1 MNMKRIAI
9 IILSIMMP
17 FLCDAQ
23 KPFERGK
30 TLYMDGWYD
39 EALPLLQTSAKEGY
53 GEACY
58 FLGNMYFYGWGV
70 NVDYDIALRMY
81 NRAAE
86 YGYSDVEA
94 ELGMMSAY
102 GFGCEKDLQKAE
114 KLLKVS
120 SEKGNLKGMYFLA
133 VFYKKHGD
141 PQAKKES
148 FKLFKSLVQDKIFS
162 SHQGYYSR
170 LYYSYYN
177 KSLIALA
184 QYCEEGIACPKDLNL
199 AMFFYSMAD
208 ACLCHDWGKLF
219 LVSNGISSYKATML
233 IDRYNAYIMHNPAR
247 DNLWSAVYYK
257 KGYHEPFAYYYLS
270 QTRKW
275 YSDDDYIDYLSRAAD
290 GGIAKAQKML
300 SDYYKEGKY
309 VPVNLLKSK
318 EWYAKA
324 VANGYDQRVEKDTVY
339 RHSLGYYDKYELY
352 HYEDMDCIVL
362 RNYIDEKTGFVT
374 KPSRIMDLKG
384 YYFGF
389 KSTMAEMMDFI
400 NEKEQEGWELP
411 NYADLKELLSNLDS
425 VNKVNAM
432 MGKPL
437 ITKSNRFMYSN
448 GHIDYKTFDMTYEN
462 YIIQLEDV
470 NHGRGG
476 EKYSG
481 QNVKIYF
488 VRNL

>member
-9 IILSIMMP
+9 IILSILMP

-133 VFYKKHGD
+133 VFYKDYGD
-141 PQAKKES
+141 AQAKKES
-148 FKLFKSLVQDKIFS
+148 FKLFKFLIQDKIFS
-162 SHQGYYSR
+162 YYQGYYFR
-170 LYYSYYN
+170 LYSYYYN
-177 KSLIALA
+177 KALVALA
-184 QYCEEGIACPKDLNL
+184 EYYEEGIACPKDLNL
-199 AMFFYSMAD
+199 AMFFFDKAGD
-208 ACLCHDWGKLF
+208 ARGDSF
-219 LVSNGISSYKATML
+219 LASNGIYPYKAAML
-233 IDRYNAYIMHNPAR
+233 KDRYNTYIPALYR
-247 DNLWSAVYYK
+247 GNLWSAVY
-257 KGYHEPFAYYYLS
+257 KGYHNPFAYYYLS

-275 YSDDDYIDYLSRAAD
+275 NSDDDYIDYLSRAAE
-290 GGIAKAQKML
+290 GGIAKAQKIL

-309 VPVNLLKSK
+309 VPVNLIKSK
-318 EWYAKA
+318 EWNAKA
-324 VANGYDQRVEKDTVY
+324 EANGYDQRIDKDTVY

-362 RNYIDEKTGFVT
+362 CNYIDEKTGFVT

-400 NEKEQEGWELP
+400 KEKEQEGWELP

>member
-9 IILSIMMP
+9 IILSILMP

-102 GFGCEKDLQKAE
+102 GFGCEKDLEKAE

-162 SHQGYYSR
+162 YYQGYYFR
-170 LYYSYYN
+170 LYAYYYHQA
-177 KSLIALA
+177 LIALA
-184 QYCEEGIACPKDLNL
+184 EYCEEGIACPKDLNL
-199 AMFFYSMAD
+199 AMYFYSMAGEARGD
-208 ACLCHDWGKLF
+208 SF
-219 LVSNGISSYKATML
+219 LASNGISSYKATML
-233 IDRYNAYIMHNPAR
+233 TDRYNTYIISNPAR
-247 DNLWSAVYYK
+247 YRGDLWSAVYR
-257 KGYHEPFAYYYLS
+257 GYHEPFAYYYLS

-275 YSDDDYIDYLSRAAD
+275 NSDDDYIDYLSRAAN
-290 GGIAKAQKML
+290 GGIVKAQKML

-374 KPSRIMDLKG
+374 KPSHIMDLKG

-400 NEKEQEGWELP
+400 KGKEQEGWELP
-411 NYADLKELLSNLDS
+411 NYADLEDILVNLDS
-425 VNKVNAM
+425 INKVNAKI
-432 MGKPL
+432 GKPL
-437 ITKSNRFMYSN
+437 ITESDRFFYSF
-448 GHIDYKTFDMTYEN
+448 GRIDNKTLDMTYEH
-462 YIIQLEDV
+462 YIMKLSDIK
-470 NHGRGG
+470 HGWVG

-481 QNVKIYF
+481 QSVKIYF